1 MADTPSHASSPSQA
15 TWRMPDTLVLL
26 FGLAA
31 ILAVLTW
38 IVPSGR
44 FDVQEVDGRQRVD
57 LSSFRY
63 EEAPAPPATLF
74 SGSKERQGLM
84 NLPFEGLVSGGR
96 TSSAVGIIAFLLVV
110 GGAFGIILRT
120 GSIDRGLRAMIR
132 RSQANPVLLLPV
144 LFFLFS
150 LGGAVFGMGEETIP
164 FILLMAPLMVRL
176 GFDAI
181 TAVLVTFLATQ
192 IGFATSWMNPF
203 SVAIAQGIA
212 DLQPLSG
219 AGFRIAMWAGFTL
232 VGAGFTLWYAQR
244 IRANPQ
250 ASLSWHSDAHYRAL
264 HAAEVEQVEARF
276 GRIDA
281 INCLLLLAGL
291 GWVIWGVTVHEY
303 YIPEIAAQFFALG
316 LAIGLLSVLGRL
328 EGMSLNTMADAF
340 REGAAGLLPA
350 ALVVGL
356 AKGLVLLMGGTD
368 PQTPSVMNTVLFT
381 LAGLVDEV
389 PELLSAWLMF
399 VVQST
404 INFFVPSGS
413 GQAALTMP
421 IMAPLG
427 DLVGISR
434 QVTVLAFQLGDGL
447 ANLVIPTSAVLM
459 GALGAARLDWGV
471 WIRFVLPFFGLLLG
485 LAFLALGVAVVVG
498 F

>member
-1 MADTPSHASSPSQA
+1 MKPSPSEQPNA
-15 TWRMPDTLVLL
+15 ALSVKRMPDTLVLL

-31 ILAVLTW
+31 LLALLSWV
-38 IVPSGR
+38 VPTGR
-44 FDVQEVDGRQRVD
+44 FDVQEVEGRERVD

-63 EEAPAPPATLF
+63 EPAAAPPATLF

-84 NLPFEGLVSGGR
+84 NLPFEGLVSGSR
-96 TSSAVGIIAFLLVV
+96 TSSAVGIVAFLLIV
-110 GGAFGIILRT
+110 GGAFGIILKT
-120 GSIDRGLRAMIR
+120 GSIDRGLRAMIQ
-132 RSQANPVLLLPV
+132 RSGANPVVLLPL

-164 FILLMAPLMVRL
+164 FILLLAPLMVRL

-181 TAVLVTFLATQ
+181 TAVLVTLVATQ

-212 DLQPLSG
+212 ELQPLSG
-219 AGFRIAMWAGFTL
+219 SGFRIAMWSGFTL
-232 VGAGFTLWYAQR
+232 VGALFTLWHAQR
-244 IRANPQ
+244 VKAAPH
-250 ASLSWHSDAHYRAL
+250 SSPSWATDAHYRAL
-264 HAAEVEQVEARF
+264 QAAELDQVAVRF

-281 INCLLLLAGL
+281 LNVVLLFAGL
-291 GWVIWGVTVHEY
+291 SWVIWGVTVHEY
-303 YIPEIAAQFFALG
+303 YIPEIAAQFFSVG
-316 LAIGLLSVLGRL
+316 LAIGLVSVLGRL
-328 EGMSLNTMADAF
+328 EGMSLNAMADAF

-368 PQTPSVMNTVLFT
+368 PQMPSVMNTLLFA

-399 VVQST
+399 GVQAV

-427 DLVGISR
+427 DLVGVSR

-447 ANLVIPTSAVLM
+447 ANLVVPTSAVLM

-471 WIRFVLPFFGLLLG
+471 WVRFLLPFAGVLIGLSL
-485 LAFLALGVAVVVG
+485 LALGIAVATG